1 MKIER
6 IKEVYAELE
15 QYLVQLHPDPRS
27 LGPLYL
33 NDLIAKTRNYLNA
46 VSLVQLEVHREKQH
60 LSRDLRAREAAYQLS
75 FDDLLAN
82 DDRVR
87 RLPSIEDRKATVGVF
102 LRDERQAIEGLKA
115 ALQDLEFVDKAVRHR
130 HKELTATMSEIKLQ
144 RSLIRDEIDTGAMYG
159 DERVSAHER
168 KPAAP
173 VFGDDMTEEELERL
187 MESTATPRV
196 SRPQTAPPAPALVPA
211 QEEVVEP
218 APAQEEPADPTERA
232 IAAFLGDAPSVE
244 DDSSPDE
251 DFLEVFANLLRG
263 RCIQG
268 SSDLVGAPGKSL
280 PSANPG
286 L

>member
-1 MKIER
+1 MKLDR

-46 VSLVQLEVHREKQH
+46 VSRVQLEVHREKQV
-60 LSRDLRAREAAYQLS
+60 LSRDLRAQEAAYQLS

-102 LRDERQAIEGLKA
+102 LRDERQGIEALKA

-159 DERVSAHER
+159 DERASPHER
-168 KPAAP
+168 RPVAPA
-173 VFGDDMTEEELERL
+173 FGDDMTEEELERL
-187 MESTATPRV
+187 MAGTPTPPVSLPPATPA
-196 SRPQTAPPAPALVPA
+196 APPPAMAAPVEEAPAP
-211 QEEVVEP
+211 QP
-218 APAQEEPADPTERA
+218 STPADPAAQA
-232 IAAFLGDAPSVE
+232 IAAFLGDSE
-244 DDSSPDE
+244 DDEKSTSLDD
-251 DFLEVFANLLRG
+251 DFAEVFAN
-263 RCIQG
+263 I
-268 SSDLVGAPGKSL
+268 
-280 PSANPG
+280 
-286 L
+286 